1 MIGRASLIMVVG
13 FGMILGYIAWNL
25 NSYATRTVGNMSTYH
40 YSTQSHNLAVAGA
53 NVGLAKFYQDTSW
66 TGSVTQTLT
75 GDQGSGSFT
84 VSRTNISSDRALLRS
99 VSSYNTWGSGVLH
112 DTVDVTFDRTGQQS
126 FSMFAWMTNFE
137 GNVFW
142 ITEDTVWGRIHSNGA
157 LHVNGR
163 PVFMEKATTSKSFD
177 PKVGTGTNKAIFK
190 QGYETGVAQIT
201 FPNDISQLVN
211 ASTSGGRK
219 YTSEIW
225 VTLNPGT
232 SADGDG
238 KAYIRTSASGTIV
251 DSISLAD
258 PGFNGTLVGA
268 NRVHVKGTLDGRLT
282 IGSQTNVVIEDD
294 ILYEQNPMA
303 GSSNDLLGL
312 VAEQNVIVANN
323 TANNND
329 CTIQA
334 CIFSRTGSFTAENYN
349 TRPVAGELRIL
360 GSLVQDERGA
370 VGQFAGSTITSGFSK
385 RYRYDQRLS
394 DPSYRPPYYPGFYVK
409 TLAITDW
416 WESYRVAFN
425 K

>member
-1 MIGRASLIMVVG
+1 MVMG
-13 FGMILGYIAWNL
+13 FGLILGYIAWNL
-25 NSYATRTVGNMSTYH
+25 NDYATRAVGNMSTYH

-66 TGSVTQTLT
+66 LGSFSQTLS
-75 GDQGSGSFT
+75 GNQGSGSFT
-84 VSRTNISSDRALLRS
+84 VSRTNMSGDRALLRS

-112 DTVDVTFDRTGQQS
+112 DTVDVIFDKTKQQS

-142 ITEDTVWGRIHSNGA
+142 ITNDTVWGRVHSNGA

-190 QGYETGVAQIT
+190 GGYETGVAEIT
-201 FPNDISQLVN
+201 FPNDISELMN

-219 YTSEIW
+219 YTTEIW

-238 KAYIRTSASGTIV
+238 KAYIRTSATGSIV

-258 PGFNGTLVGA
+258 VAFNGALTSTG
-268 NRVHVKGTLDGRLT
+268 RVHVKGTVDGRLT
-282 IGSQTNVVIEDD
+282 IGSQGNVVVEDD
-294 ILYEQNPMA
+294 ILYEQNPMT

-312 VAEQNVIVANN
+312 VANQNVVVANN
-323 TANNND
+323 TANNDD

-334 CIFSRTGSFTAENYN
+334 CIFARSGSFTAENYN
-349 TRPVAGELRIL
+349 TRPVAGELRLL
-360 GSLVQDERGA
+360 GSIVQDERGA
-370 VGQFAGSTITSGFSK
+370 VGQFSGSTITSGFSK
-385 RYRYDQRLS
+385 RYRYDTRLN
-394 DPSYRPPYYPGFYVK
+394 DPSFRPPYYPGYYVK
-409 TLAITDW
+409 TFAISNW
-416 WESYRVAFN
+416 WESYRVAFT